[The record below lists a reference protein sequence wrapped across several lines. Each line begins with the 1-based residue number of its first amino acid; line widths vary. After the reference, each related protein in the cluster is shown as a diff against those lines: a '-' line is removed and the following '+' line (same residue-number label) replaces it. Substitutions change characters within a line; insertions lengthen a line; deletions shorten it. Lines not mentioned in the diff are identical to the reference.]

1 MTKLSKQAI
10 EEIVSSLGKIKERRV
25 STVFDGTC
33 EACGKTGLTT
43 IFELRGENMTRLLGS
58 ECFQVIFQSMGSPLK
73 TATIKRFLKTHPNF
87 KSGSVESIKMQ
98 MEHERKDLRFLKEEM
113 RQTDPTLIR
122 LLKNFRSLTEWEQN
136 FVLSVSQQF
145 RRKGRLTDKQQRIV
159 FETHQKTLKCC
170 SKLGEKKL
178 VL

>member
-1 MTKLSKQAI
+1 MPKLSKQAI
-10 EEIVSSLGKIKERRV
+10 EQMVSSLGKIKERRV

>member
-1 MTKLSKQAI
+1 MPKLSKQAI
-10 EEIVSSLGKIKERRV
+10 EQMVSSLGKIKERRV

-73 TATIKRFLKTHPNF
+73 TATIKRVLKTHPNF
-87 KSGSVESIKMQ
+87 KSGSVESIKLQ

>member
-1 MTKLSKQAI
+1 MWENRSHNNFRIAWRRHDTASWFRMLSSYLPKHGF
-10 EEIVSSLGKIKERRV
+10 S
-25 STVFDGTC
+25 
-33 EACGKTGLTT
+33 
-43 IFELRGENMTRLLGS
+43 
-58 ECFQVIFQSMGSPLK
+58 LK

-113 RQTDPTLIR
+113 RQTDPTLTR

-145 RRKGRLTDKQQRIV
+145 RRRRRLTDKQKRIV
-159 FETHQKTLKCC
+159 
-170 SKLGEKKL
+170 
-178 VL
+178 

>member
-1 MTKLSKQAI
+1 MTKLSKQAV
-10 EEIVSSLGKIKERRV
+10 EQIVSSLGNIKERRV
-25 STVFDGTC
+25 STVFGGTC
-33 EACGKTGLTT
+33 DACGKTGLTT

-58 ECFQVIFQSMGSPLK
+58 ECFQVIFQGMGSPLK

-98 MEHERKDLRFLKEEM
+98 MEREKKDFRFLKEET

-136 FVLSVSQQF
+136 FVFSVSQQF

-159 FETHQKTLKCC
+159 
-170 SKLGEKKL
+170 SKLIRQLEAL
-178 VL
+178 QR